1 MKKRIILAAGA
12 VLLAA
17 SVAVAVYAGKTKTAE
32 QMLFEANV
40 EALSKMEESGGRE
53 CYMEFKCDPAEQDV
67 YCGTCEILPGRG
79 SRESNCYK
87 P

>member
-1 MKKRIILAAGA
+1 MKKKIILAAGA

-40 EALSKMEESGGRE
+40 EALMRSEGIGEHMCLKEINYSPDRVDID
-53 CYMEFKCDPAEQDV
+53 CS
-67 YCGTCEILPGRG
+67 TCELTHSDIT
-79 SRESNCYK
+79 EFAYCD
-87 P
+87 

>member
-1 MKKRIILAAGA
+1 MKKKIILAAGA

-40 EALSKMEESGGRE
+40 EALMRSEDLGRTMCVKNGRPSE
-53 CYMEFKCDPAEQDV
+53 WRRIHDCSDCTLTYIEIVEMAYCD
-67 YCGTCEILPGRG
+67 
-79 SRESNCYK
+79 
-87 P
+87 

>member
-1 MKKRIILAAGA
+1 MKKRIIIAAGA

-17 SVAVAVYAGKTKTAE
+17 SAAVAISTGKTGTAE

-40 EALSKMEESGGRE
+40 EALSKMEESGGQE
-53 CYMEFKCDPAEQDV
+53 CYKEFKCDPAEQDV

-79 SRESNCYK
+79 SRTSNCYK